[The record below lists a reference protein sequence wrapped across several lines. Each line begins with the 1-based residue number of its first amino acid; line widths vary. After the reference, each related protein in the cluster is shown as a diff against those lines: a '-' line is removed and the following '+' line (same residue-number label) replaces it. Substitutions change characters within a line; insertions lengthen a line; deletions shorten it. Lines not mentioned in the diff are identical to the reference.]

1 MKKEKKGQVSK
12 VMQDVEDIILKFS
25 SLTPH
30 LLKTVNGIKGATEVI
45 EEIAEDFS
53 RTEDI
58 EDIEGDDEDPICLD
72 QVD

>member
-1 MKKEKKGQVSK
+1 MKKEKRGQASK
-12 VMQDVEDIILKFS
+12 VMQDVEDAILKFS

-30 LLKTVNGIKGATEVI
+30 LLKTVNGIKGATKVI

-53 RTEDI
+53 RTEDN
-58 EDIEGDDEDPICLD
+58 DDEDEELVCLD